1 MRAVIQRVNY
11 AKLTVNGNIVSHI
24 NKGLLILLGVKNTDT
39 EKEAKYFADKLAKL
53 RIFEDSSGKMNL
65 SASDVGAEFL
75 LVSNFTLYGDAKG
88 SNRPSFIN
96 AGRPEMAEPLYKLV
110 LNLLNEKV
118 PTKPGVFGAEMF
130 IDMQADGPTTIILD
144 SED

>member
-11 AKLTVNGNIVSHI
+11 AKLMVNGNVVSSI
-24 NKGLLILLGVKNTDT
+24 NKGLLILLGVKTTDT
-39 EKEAKYFADKLAKL
+39 EKEAKYFAEKLAKL
-53 RIFEDSSGKMNL
+53 RIFEDENGKMNL

-88 SNRPSFIN
+88 SNRPSFIT
-96 AGRPEMAEPLYKLV
+96 AGRPEMAEPLYNLV

-144 SED
+144 SE